1 MLGPKDPEGYYVVLL
16 KKQCIDRIKIEG
28 EDKIEQLGDT
38 IIFKTRSRRKALKVL
53 RMKDCV
59 I

>member
-1 MLGPKDPEGYYVVLL
+1 MLGPKDPEGCYVVLL
-16 KKQCIDRIKIEG
+16 KKRCIDRIKIEG

>member
-1 MLGPKDPEGYYVVLL
+1 MLGPKDPERYYVVLI

-38 IIFKTRSRRKALKVL
+38 IIYKTRSRRKALKVL
-53 RMKDCV
+53 RMKECV